1 MKNLWVFGDSYAVP
15 YHTNTQEPRVH
26 WQFSLMENLNCDSVK
41 TFAQNGAPNEWI
53 YNHFTE
59 QLNEITP
66 NDFVVFVS
74 TQINRRWFFPDN
86 VGSSNFGVK
95 HSDLA
100 DLSSEQQTALNYY
113 KIYLDNPVMSFINFE
128 CLCNSIHYVSQK
140 NKINLLILPGF
151 EQKGYP
157 ISGRYQVSGSLFDIC
172 VNEVKGKDLDSW
184 TNFISNIHKGRDPRV
199 GHLSQDNHEILADK
213 LAATFLKNKILN
225 LEQGFREEFL

>member
-1 MKNLWVFGDSYAVP
+1 MKNLWVFGDSYAIP
-15 YHTNTQEPRVH
+15 YQNDLESRVH
-26 WQFSLMENLNCDSVK
+26 WQFPLMKNLNCDGVK
-41 TFAQNGAPNEWI
+41 TFAQFGAPNEWI
-53 YNHFTE
+53 YNQFTE

-66 NDFVVFVS
+66 NDFVIFVS

-95 HSDLA
+95 HIDLA

-113 KIYLDNPVMSFINFE
+113 KIYLDNPIMSSINFE
-128 CLCNSIHYVSQK
+128 CLCNSIHYVSEK

-172 VNEVKGKDLDSW
+172 KNEVKGKDLDSW
-184 TNFISNIHKGRDPRV
+184 SNFISNIHKGCDPRV
-199 GHLSQDNHEILADK
+199 GHLSKDNHQILADK
-213 LAATFLKNKILN
+213 LSATFLKNKILN

>member
-1 MKNLWVFGDSYAVP
+1 
-15 YHTNTQEPRVH
+15 
-26 WQFSLMENLNCDSVK
+26 
-41 TFAQNGAPNEWI
+41 
-53 YNHFTE
+53 
-59 QLNEITP
+59 LNEITP
-66 NDFVVFVS
+66 NDFVIFVS

-86 VGSSNFGVK
+86 VGSSNFGVS

-100 DLSSEQQTALNYY
+100 DLSSDQKTALKYY
-113 KIYLDNPVMSFINFE
+113 MTYLDNPIMSFINFE
-128 CLCNSIHYVSQK
+128 CLCNSIHYVSEK

-199 GHLSQDNHEILADK
+199 GHLSENNHQILAEK
-213 LAATFLKNKILN
+213 LSDTFLKNKILN

>member
-1 MKNLWVFGDSYAVP
+1 MKHLWVFGDSYAIP
-15 YHTNTQEPRVH
+15 YQDNLESRVH
-26 WQFSLMENLNCDSVK
+26 WQFPLMKHLNCDGVK
-41 TFAQNGAPNEWI
+41 TFAQFGAPNEWI
-53 YNHFTE
+53 YSQFTE

-66 NDFVVFVS
+66 NDFVIFVS

-86 VGSSNFGVK
+86 VGSSNFGVS

-100 DLSSEQQTALNYY
+100 DLSKEQKIALKYY
-113 KIYLDNPVMSFINFE
+113 MAYLDNPTMSFINFE
-128 CLCNSIHYVSQK
+128 CLCNSIHYVSEK

-213 LAATFLKNKILN
+213 LSATFLKNKILN

>member
-1 MKNLWVFGDSYAVP
+1 MKHLWVFGDSYAIP
-15 YHTNTQEPRVH
+15 YQDNLESRVH
-26 WQFSLMENLNCDSVK
+26 WQFSLMKHLNCDGVK
-41 TFAQNGAPNEWI
+41 TFAQFGAPNEWI
-53 YNHFTE
+53 YNQFTE

-66 NDFVVFVS
+66 TDFVIFVS

-86 VGSSNFGVK
+86 VGSSNFGVS

-100 DLSSEQQTALNYY
+100 DLSNEQKIALKYY
-113 KIYLDNPVMSFINFE
+113 MTYLDNPVMSFINFE
-128 CLCNSIHYVSQK
+128 CLCNSIHRVSEK

-225 LEQGFREEFL
+225 LEQGFRESFL